1 MSILDV
7 LFCRKELSMNTNQ
20 ATTSHE
26 RAITAASGWVM
37 LPTLIV
43 LFIGDV
49 ALILFAIKDGVATT
63 GQPHFGLLIPSLLLL
78 PILSVMLSG
87 FFTLQPNEAR
97 VLVLFGD
104 YKGTVRT
111 SGFHWG
117 NPFYTNGPRPMGLFA
132 QAAEMQSKLAGMKAG
147 TASSSRKSLGRNKI
161 SLRARTLNGDKLK
174 VNDKRGNPIEIAAV
188 VVWRVGDTAQATFD
202 VDNYENYVSTQSESA
217 LRNLASLYSYDYG
230 EEHEITLRSNVGEVS
245 QALRAEL
252 QERLAKAGVVVDEA
266 RLTHLAYA
274 PEIAQAMLR
283 RQQAEAVIAARQKIV
298 QGAVSMVDMALKE
311 LAEKHVVVLDDER
324 KASMVSNLMVVLCG
338 EAEVHP
344 VINTGTL
351 YN

>member
-1 MSILDV
+1 METGL
-7 LFCRKELSMNTNQ
+7 KQ
-20 ATTSHE
+20 AAVSAE
-26 RAITAASGWVM
+26 RVVHVQSGWTM
-37 LPTLIV
+37 LPV
-43 LFIGDV
+43 FV
-49 ALILFAIKDGVATT
+49 
-63 GQPHFGLLIPSLLLL
+63 GLLLADIGFLIFAFQSGTSTWRVTFLILLL
-78 PILSVMLSG
+78 PICIVLLKG

-104 YKGTVRT
+104 YKGTVRS

-117 NPFYTNGPRPMGLFA
+117 NPFYTNGPRQVSAF
-132 QAAEMQSKLAGMKAG
+132 S
-147 TASSSRKSLGRNKI
+147 TAPLNKSGGSAVSHHTLGRNKI
-161 SLRARTLNGDKLK
+161 SLRARTLNGQKLK
-174 VNDKRGNPIEIAAV
+174 VNDKRGNPIEIAA

-202 VDNYENYVSTQSESA
+202 VDNYENYVLTQSESA
-217 LRNLASLYSYDYG
+217 LRHLASLYSYDYG
-230 EEHEITLRSNVGEVS
+230 EDNEITLRSNVTEVS

-252 QERLAKAGVVVDEA
+252 QDRLAKAGVTVDEA

-311 LAEKHVVVLDDER
+311 IAEKQVLALDDER
-324 KASMVSNLMVVLCG
+324 KAAMVSNLMVVLCG

-344 VINTGTL
+344 VLNTGTL
-351 YN
+351 YT